1 MNALPPLP
9 APVSA
14 STRRRKRSSAVA
26 LTGLMAGSAFTL
38 VACDDPGSATQ
49 WGDPPAAV
57 SGQKVDA
64 SSFAS
69 LDECKA
75 SGDFTADQC
84 QTAYD
89 EAQKASAENAPK
101 FSDQKSCEERYG
113 VDQCVPRSQANGG
126 GSFFTPL
133 LTGFI
138 IGQALEGMNNRGYRG
153 APMYRDRDGTY
164 YSGSGYPISRDY
176 LSGRSRVRQDSFDA
190 PSRYEAPARVQ
201 SRSSV
206 ISRGGFGGGSRG
218 FGG

>member
-1 MNALPPLP
+1 MNAISPPP
-9 APVSA
+9 A
-14 STRRRKRSSAVA
+14 RRRKRSSAVA

-49 WGDPPAAV
+49 WGDNPPAAV

-64 SSFAS
+64 SSFSS
-69 LDECKA
+69 LDDCKA

-138 IGQALEGMNNRGYRG
+138 IGRMLDGGGYRG
-153 APMYRDRDGTY
+153 TGLYRRNGEY
-164 YSGSGYPISRDY
+164 YTGWGGRVNHDY
-176 LSGRSRVRQDSFDA
+176 ATGRTTVGRQAIDPPA
-190 PSRYEAPARVQ
+190 AIRQAPARVQ
-201 SRSSV
+201 TRSTVVSNFW
-206 ISRGGFGGGSRG
+206 R
-218 FGG
+218 